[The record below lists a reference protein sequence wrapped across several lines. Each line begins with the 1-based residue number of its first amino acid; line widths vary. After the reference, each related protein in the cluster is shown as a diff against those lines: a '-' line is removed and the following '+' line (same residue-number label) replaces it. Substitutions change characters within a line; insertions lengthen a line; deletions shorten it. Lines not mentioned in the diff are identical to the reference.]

1 MVVGWL
7 STGLVVQDFLWP
19 LRAGLQ
25 VVTILA
31 VLSALPFLL
40 ALAVRDGVFFR
51 VAEAVFLA
59 TADVGFFLATA
70 AVVFFF
76 ALDLLSVFFFL
87 RSLPFTGSD
96 FCAVGVLA
104 CPVACANGVKDNDVN
119 SNAQS
124 VNDHFFIC
132 ATEQPSEYAG

>member
-1 MVVGWL
+1 MAFTRRLTGGHHVG
-7 STGLVVQDFLWP
+7 GFH
-19 LRAGLQ
+19 RA
-25 VVTILA
+25 
-31 VLSALPFLL
+31 
-40 ALAVRDGVFFR
+40 RFR
-51 VAEAVFLA
+51 GFRCGGFARGGAAFLA
-59 TADVGFFLATA
+59 TTD
-70 AVVFFF
+70 VVFFF
-76 ALDLLSVFFFL
+76 VTVVAVFFLVLDLLTVFFFL

-119 SNAQS
+119 NNAQS

>member
-1 MVVGWL
+1 MGCV
-7 STGLVVQDFLWP
+7 STGLVVQVFLWP
-19 LRAGLQ
+19 LRVVLQ
-25 VVTILA
+25 VVTTLA
-31 VLSALPFLL
+31 VFTARVFVVFV
-40 ALAVRDGVFFR
+40 AAVLREVG
-51 VAEAVFLA
+51 AAFLA
-59 TADVGFFLATA
+59 TTGVDFFLATVV
-70 AVVFFF
+70 VVFFLV
-76 ALDLLSVFFFL
+76 LDLLTVFFFL

-119 SNAQS
+119 NNAQS

>member
-1 MVVGWL
+1 M
-7 STGLVVQDFLWP
+7 
-19 LRAGLQ
+19 
-25 VVTILA
+25 
-31 VLSALPFLL
+31 
-40 ALAVRDGVFFR
+40 
-51 VAEAVFLA
+51 AEAVFLA
-59 TADVGFFLATA
+59 AAGVAFFLETA

-76 ALDLLSVFFFL
+76 ALDLLSVFFFF

-104 CPVACANGVKDNDVN
+104 CPVACANGVNDNDVN

>member
-1 MVVGWL
+1 MVVGWV
-7 STGLVVQDFLWP
+7 STGAVVQRFLYP
-19 LRAGLQ
+19 LRTLQ
-25 VVTILA
+25 VVVTLA
-31 VLSALPFLL
+31 VLTALLFAWVL
-40 ALAVRDGVFFR
+40 
-51 VAEAVFLA
+51 AEAVFDLLEAGATFFA
-59 TADVGFFLATA
+59 TAGVIFFLAATG
-70 AVVFFF
+70 VDFFLV
-76 ALDLLSVFFFL
+76 LDLLSAFFFL
-87 RSLPFTGSD
+87 RSLLFTGSD

>member
-1 MVVGWL
+1 MV
-7 STGLVVQDFLWP
+7 T
-19 LRAGLQ
+19 R
-25 VVTILA
+25 LA
-31 VLSALPFLL
+31 VFSVLPFLL
-40 ALAVRDGVFFR
+40 AFAVRVEEFLRLEEGADFFATALLFFFLLAVEED
-51 VAEAVFLA
+51 
-59 TADVGFFLATA
+59 FFLL
-70 AVVFFF
+70 
-76 ALDLLSVFFFL
+76 LDLVSVLFFL

-119 SNAQS
+119 NNAQS

>member
-7 STGLVVQDFLWP
+7 SAGLVVQDFLWP

-25 VVTILA
+25 VVTRLA
-31 VLSALPFLL
+31 VFSVLPFLL
-40 ALAVRDGVFFR
+40 AFAVRVADFLRLVVDVDFFAMAVAVFFF
-51 VAEAVFLA
+51 VV
-59 TADVGFFLATA
+59 V
-70 AVVFFF
+70 AVVFF
-76 ALDLLSVFFFL
+76 LVVDLVSVLFFL

-119 SNAQS
+119 NNAQS

-132 ATEQPSEYAG
+132 ATEQPSE